1 MLYKNTPPHVLC
13 NHKLHKS
20 QITLYYIIYT
30 LYYVYTHIYNLY
42 IRSYETAGMHS
53 QFLAIIAFLWHF
65 ILCWEEFL
73 LVYFVMYLFMI
84 LYHPTI
90 QVQNGNN
97 TL

>member
-1 MLYKNTPPHVLC
+1 MFYVITNYA
-13 NHKLHKS
+13 NHKLH
-20 QITLYYIIYT
+20 YIIYT